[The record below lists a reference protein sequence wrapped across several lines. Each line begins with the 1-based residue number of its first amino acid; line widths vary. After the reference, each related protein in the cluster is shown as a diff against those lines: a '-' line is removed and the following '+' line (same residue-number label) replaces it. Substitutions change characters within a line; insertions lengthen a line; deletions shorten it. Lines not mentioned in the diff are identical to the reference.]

1 MATKPLPTIATDS
14 QGRPVKEDEKS
25 KDIKILVDTQK
36 VQLAV
41 FTDILGV
48 VKNIADNMVA
58 GMRAQGLMYAGM
70 DAYLDV
76 ARGETKNRLAE
87 KEKEKEAGLD
97 EDAKQI
103 SPLGKLFQEYF
114 GSLKRLLTIITAVL
128 IPFLL
133 GFVLSFV
140 DLTKPIDLLKAALV
154 GLAAYIGGKFLLL
167 LAKNLIKN
175 MFLGPKTIMAPGST
189 IITSGGVGAVG
200 GKGRKGIP
208 KGVAVTA
215 AAETAAA
222 AGATAAA
229 AEATTGAGI
238 FSKLAKGFGGLF
250 RVLGKLFL
258 PITIIVGVI
267 DGIMGAI
274 EGFKD
279 GGVLGGIKGALVGI
293 INGLVGW
300 IVGIGQFI
308 VSGLLDL
315 FGFEDAAKI
324 VDEFNFK
331 EFLEK
336 YSGFLIPIIGLIDLF
351 DESSVVRKTFDKAL
365 RNVSNV
371 GNFVSNIWEDITK
384 AIREVLIKLADA
396 VPFGSR
402 LLSWLG
408 IKKPD
413 EEKIAAGGG
422 GTAEDEKAISSA
434 QERLRKEGETEAA
447 EALQEADDIDEA
459 KRMLKKYGF
468 DDKRASELL
477 GVPQASAAP
486 KAVPAPPANTAEEL
500 NRKTEEALAKPP
512 EKPQPAVNNTTV
524 VNAPNNIRSTTNM
537 NQAPHAERAGLGS
550 RGNAGFSGF
559 SKAYT

>member
-1 MATKPLPTIATDS
+1 MATKPLPMFLTDEN
-14 QGRPVKEDEKS
+14 GRPAKKDDKS
-25 KDIKILVDTQK
+25 PDAKKLIESQTNQM
-36 VQLAV
+36 AV
-41 FTDILGV
+41 FDVMATLLTNINQNLSLIALNMLPETLRTLMDQSEMLEESQAR
-48 VKNIADNMVA
+48 KNELK
-58 GMRAQGLMYAGM
+58 Q
-70 DAYLDV
+70 
-76 ARGETKNRLAE
+76 
-87 KEKEKEAGLD
+87 KESEREAGLGKD
-97 EDAKQI
+97 EKEM

-114 GSLKRLLTIITAVL
+114 GGLKRVVTIITAVL

-133 GFVLSFV
+133 GFLLSFV
-140 DLTKPIDLLKAALV
+140 DLTKPLDLLKAALT
-154 GLAAYIGGKFLLL
+154 GLAVYIGGKFLVL
-167 LAKNLIKN
+167 LAKNWLKGLF
-175 MFLGPKTIMAPGST
+175 MGPKVINAPGSV
-189 IITSGGVGAVG
+189 INAGGIPGTPAG
-200 GKGRKGIP
+200 KSGKGGSPMPIP
-208 KGVAVTA
+208 IPPVPLPEG
-215 AAETAAA
+215 AA
-222 AGATAAA
+222 AGGMLTKLI
-229 AEATTGAGI
+229 GAFKGI
-238 FSKLAKGFGGLF
+238 LRVVGRLF
-250 RVLGKLFL
+250 IPL
-258 PITIIVGVI
+258 TIIMGVV
-267 DGIMGAI
+267 DGILGAI
-274 EGFKD
+274 EGFKE
-279 GGVLGGIKGALVGI
+279 GGILGGIKGALVGI

-300 IVGIGQFI
+300 LVGIGQFI

-315 FGFEDAAKI
+315 FGFEDVAKI
-324 VDEFNFK
+324 VEEFNFK
-331 EFLEK
+331 EFLKK
-336 YSGFLIPIIGLIDLF
+336 YISFLSPIGLLIGLF
-351 DESSVVRKTFDKAL
+351 DESSPIRKQFSAALDKL
-365 RNVSNV
+365 SNI

-434 QERLRKEGETEAA
+434 QERLRKEGEPEAA

-500 NRKTEEALAKPP
+500 NRKTEESRAKPP
-512 EKPQPAVNNTTV
+512 ETPAPTVNNITS